1 MPSTLNIPKLQ
12 PVPVQSIITDST
24 NHASFIWL
32 QYFNTINPA
41 IAAIGT
47 ALTNVASIV
56 AAQGFFPVTVYG
68 AVGDGV
74 TDDGPAI
81 RAAYAAAVA
90 NGGGTVFF
98 PATTA
103 FYFVATP
110 IVISQITPVTFLGAG
125 RCSLVKRGAAMPTGM
140 GVWDVQTGAQNVVFD
155 NFMMDGAVTVPVPLL
170 YSQFNYDPLAAI
182 LTNNTSFWLH
192 DNVSQVRFS
201 NMVIAHTGG
210 YAILANAVAQDI
222 TDLYFY
228 RLQLENNRPN
238 LFGLVATDINNGS
251 WTGGV
256 LFHGNGLATTA
267 MVRRAFF
274 LSCTA
279 RCCTGNCYWQHLYGF
294 SSLHESIHFTDMHGE
309 DIGLDFVAFNGVMGY
324 TLTGGTARR
333 IGYTSLQ
340 DNVIGIPRYGAVAV
354 DHAGLALS
362 GAITGFYVTSAN
374 GYGFECDGMSDTVI
388 AGCGVRVPMPED
400 PEYGPDQIA
409 TGFNYPG
416 CVGIQFGDNS
426 NNLPNAGAR
435 NLVSGCNL
443 SNLAAGAI
451 RMYGSRNGSA
461 IGNRINHPS
470 AAGIAPITVGNVGS
484 GPNQKATSN
493 TVQGNAITWDP
504 PAPAACIVED
514 GSIAPFT
521 ADEKNFVM
529 GNVVVSPAGNASE
542 FQKAP
547 GSSSVGTQTGTF
559 GGQEYVSGM
568 LVG

>member
-1 MPSTLNIPKLQ
+1 MPATLNIPQLQ
-12 PVPVQSIITDST
+12 PVPVQAAILDAVIRD
-24 NHASFIWL
+24 HASFPYL
-32 QYFNTINPA
+32 NYFNAINPA
-41 IAAIGT
+41 IAAIDT
-47 ALTNVASIV
+47 ALTNVATVV
-56 AAQGFFPVTVYG
+56 AAQGIFPVTVYG

-74 TDDGPAI
+74 TDDGPAF

-90 NGGGTVFF
+90 NGGGTVYI

-103 FYFVATP
+103 FYFIATP
-110 IVISQITPVTFLGAG
+110 IAISQVTPVTFLGAG
-125 RCSLVKRGAAMPTGM
+125 RCSLVQRGAAMPVGM
-140 GVWDVQTGAQNVVFD
+140 GVWDVQTGAANVVFD
-155 NFMMDGAVTVPVPLL
+155 NFMFDGAVTVPVPLL
-170 YSQFNYDPLAAI
+170 YSAFNYDPLAAV
-182 LTNNTSFWLH
+182 LSNNTSFWLH

-238 LFGLVATDINNGS
+238 LFGTNPTDINYGS

-256 LFHGNGLATTA
+256 LFHGNGTSTTA
-267 MVRRAFF
+267 MIRRAFF

-294 SSLHESIHFTDMHGE
+294 SSLHESIHFTDMHGQ
-309 DIGLDFVAFNGVMGY
+309 DTGLDFIAFNGVMGY

-333 IGYTSLQ
+333 IGYVSLQ
-340 DNVIGIPRYGAVAV
+340 DNVIGTPRYGAVAV

-362 GAITGFYVTSAN
+362 GAITGFSVTSAN
-374 GYGFECDGMSDTVI
+374 GGAFDCDGMGSSVV
-388 AGCGVRVPMPED
+388 AGCYARVPSPGD

-409 TGFNYPG
+409 TGFNFAGAYGINPG
-416 CVGIQFGDNS
+416 NS
-426 NNLPNAGAR
+426 NNLPNAGIDNIIAAC
-435 NLVSGCNL
+435 GL

-451 RMYGSRNGSA
+451 RMYGQRNGQVAGCKIS
-461 IGNRINHPS
+461 HPS
-470 AAGIAPITVGNVGS
+470 NAGIAPIQFGNLGA
-484 GPNQKATSN
+484 GPNQRVN
-493 TVQGNAITWDP
+493 GTVINGNAITWNP
-504 PAPAACIVED
+504 PTPVACIVED
-514 GSIAPFT
+514 GGLSAFT
-521 ADEKNFVM
+521 PDQR
-529 GNVVVSPAGNASE
+529 NVVVGNPIVSSSGAVE